1 MSETAGGPVL
11 QRLWTLAEARYI
23 LSHVFCV
30 LCVPE
35 DSTAGFSRPWFAGVG
50 LAECCRC
57 PCTET
62 ADLRLWI
69 ASVSA
74 AKEWLVTENAAIEA
88 HNAKRESDYAE
99 ARNHVR

>member
-1 MSETAGGPVL
+1 MSETAGGPAP
-11 QRLWTLAEARYI
+11 QRPWTLPEARYI

-35 DSTAGFSRPWFAGVG
+35 DGEDGFSRPWFAGVG

-57 PCTET
+57 PCILT

-69 ASVSA
+69 ASESA
-74 AKEWLVTENAAIEA
+74 ARRWLAVENAAIKKW
-88 HNAKRESDYAE
+88 NAKRA
-99 ARNHVR
+99 AK